1 MIALDRPATADELY
15 LARGGEVEPYRPV
28 LTGDVIGEITIPG
41 VGVPHDSG
49 MVISHPCNMRLGD
62 RLRDRIQMLPIVQY
76 QDVALDEWVRGSHA
90 RVFLLP
96 ESQLLDSPC
105 AARFDETG
113 MVSSGELTPARRRL
127 CLSERGILLLLQRL
141 VFSLCRADIPIEQ
154 FERAI
159 AHVLA
164 EAELLEEW
172 NERLVPARG
181 GDLAAG
187 LAAEATA
194 FEEFMKTANGDTDL
208 RGQLRESHRVSNVR
222 RLVRQE
228 IARRAAGT

>member
-1 MIALDRPATADELY
+1 
-15 LARGGEVEPYRPV
+15 
-28 LTGDVIGEITIPG
+28 
-41 VGVPHDSG
+41 
-49 MVISHPCNMRLGD
+49 
-62 RLRDRIQMLPIVQY
+62 
-76 QDVALDEWVRGSHA
+76 
-90 RVFLLP
+90 
-96 ESQLLDSPC
+96 
-105 AARFDETG
+105 
-113 MVSSGELTPARRRL
+113 MVSSGELTPDRRRL

-154 FERAI
+154 FDRAI

-181 GDLAAG
+181 GDLVAG

-194 FEEFMKTANGDTDL
+194 FDEFMKTAEDGTDL
-208 RGQLRESHRVSNVR
+208 RGQLRESHRVPNVR

-228 IARRAAGT
+228 IARRAAAAT

>member
-1 MIALDRPATADELY
+1 VIALDRPATADELY
-15 LARGGEVEPYRPV
+15 LARGDEVEPYRPV
-28 LTGDVIGEITIPG
+28 LTGDVFSEITIPG
-41 VGVPHDSG
+41 VGVPHELG
-49 MVISHPCNMRLGD
+49 MVISHPCNMRVGD
-62 RLRDRIQMLPIVQY
+62 RLRDNIQMLPIVEY
-76 QDVALDEWVRGSHA
+76 QDVPLDHWVTGSHA

-96 ESQLLDSPC
+96 ESQLLERPC

-113 MVSSGELTPARRRL
+113 MVPSRELTPGRRRI

-172 NERLVPARG
+172 NERLVPAHG
-181 GDLAAG
+181 ADVEAA

-194 FEEFMKTANGDTDL
+194 FDEFMRTVEGETEL
-208 RGQLRESHRVSNVR
+208 RTQLRESHRVPNVR

-228 IARRAAGT
+228 IARRLP

>member
-1 MIALDRPATADELY
+1 
-15 LARGGEVEPYRPV
+15 
-28 LTGDVIGEITIPG
+28 
-41 VGVPHDSG
+41 
-49 MVISHPCNMRLGD
+49 
-62 RLRDRIQMLPIVQY
+62 MLPIVAY
-76 QDVALDEWVRGSHA
+76 QDVPLEEWVTGSHA

-113 MVSSGELTPARRRL
+113 MVSSGELTPERRRL
-127 CLSERGILLLLQRL
+127 CLSEQGILLLLQRL
-141 VFSLCRADIPIEQ
+141 VFSLCRADIPIER

-172 NERLVPARG
+172 NERLVSARG
-181 GDLAAG
+181 GDVVAE

-194 FEEFMKTANGDTDL
+194 FDEFMKTANGGTEL
-208 RGQLRESHRVSNVR
+208 RAQLRESHRVSNVR

-228 IARRAAGT
+228 IARRASAAT